1 MTTFASRVR
10 AVMDPGRWMTASEVH
25 SALAE
30 REPDATYRQVRMCLQ
45 NMKNMG
51 FVEAD
56 RPADAPDRYRLVRT
70 DVVSD
75 VDRHAMYAA
84 AYPVGRDF
92 TAHEVAVRMGVRD
105 DAARCHIRRAVWE
118 GVLVKVHAGREV
130 HFRRAEP

>member
-1 MTTFASRVR
+1 
-10 AVMDPGRWMTASEVH
+10 MTASEVH

-30 REPDATYRQVRMCLQ
+30 REPDATYRQVRTALQ
-45 NMKNMG
+45 NMSHVG

-56 RPADAPDRYRLVRT
+56 RPADAPDRYRLIRT

-75 VDRHAMYAA
+75 VDRHAQYAA
-84 AYPVGRDF
+84 AYPEGREF

-105 DAARCHIRRAVWE
+105 DAAKLHLWRAVRE
-118 GVLVKVHAGREV
+118 GALVKVHAGREV

>member
-1 MTTFASRVR
+1 
-10 AVMDPGRWMTASEVH
+10 MDPGRWMTADEVR

-45 NMKNMG
+45 NMRIMG

-75 VDRHAMYAA
+75 VDRHEQYAA
-84 AYPVGRDF
+84 AYPEGREF

-105 DAARCHIRRAVWE
+105 DAAKLHLWRAVRE
-118 GVLVKVHAGREV
+118 GVLVKVREGREV
-130 HFRRAEP
+130 RFRRAER

>member
-10 AVMDPGRWMTASEVH
+10 AAMDPGRWMTASEVH

-45 NMKNMG
+45 NMSHMG

-56 RPADAPDRYRLVRT
+56 RPADAPDRYRLVRA

-84 AYPVGRDF
+84 AYPEGREF

-105 DAARCHIRRAVWE
+105 DAAKLHLWRAVRE
-118 GVLVKVHAGREV
+118 GELVKVRAGREV
-130 HFRRAEP
+130 HFRRADP

>member
-10 AVMDPGRWMTASEVH
+10 AVMDPGRWMTADEVH
-25 SALAE
+25 SALVQ

-45 NMKNMG
+45 NMSHMG

-75 VDRHAMYAA
+75 VDRHAMYVAA
-84 AYPVGRDF
+84 FPDREF

-105 DAARCHIRRAVWE
+105 DAAKLHLWRAVRE
-118 GVLVKVHAGREV
+118 GELVKVRAGREV
-130 HFRRAEP
+130 RFRRAGP

>member
-25 SALAE
+25 SALAG
-30 REPDATYRQVRMCLQ
+30 REPGVTYRQVRTALQ
-45 NMKNMG
+45 NMSHVG

-56 RPADAPDRYRLVRT
+56 RPADAPDRYRLVRA

-75 VDRHAMYAA
+75 VDRHAQYVA
-84 AYPVGRDF
+84 AYPVGREF

-105 DAARCHIRRAVWE
+105 DAAKLHLWRAVRE
-118 GVLVKVHAGREV
+118 GVLVKVPSGREV
-130 HFRRAEP
+130 HFRRAGE